1 MIDIGD
7 FAPDFVLPD
16 EKGRKI
22 FSRAPHFAGR
32 FILLLLLPRA
42 DDPAQ
47 QAMLRDCAAQAMEAD
62 SAGISILTVTRKA
75 PSDNNMLRLSCKTPF
90 KLLSDADGKVLANYG
105 AGEQPRALLID
116 PNARV
121 VAFPLPHAIVGTA
134 VAEAT
139 SAHRTTEPVLIAA
152 QAPVLAMPDVL
163 SLQECRMLMELWER
177 ENIET
182 GVATE
187 ASGVGAQE
195 IDHAYKN
202 RRDHQIADPEVI
214 AVVNDRLARRIV
226 PEVKK
231 AFNYDITRFEHL
243 RIGAY
248 DAGAGYFRA
257 HRDNTKP
264 ATAHRK
270 FALTLCLNDEYEG
283 GYLNFPEYGKQLYR
297 PPAGGAVV
305 FSTSLL
311 HEVTDVTGGQ
321 RFTLITFFF
330 GEQEY
335 HERKARY
342 EKARAVGRE
351 AEFDQT

>member
-32 FILLLLLPRA
+32 FILMLLLPKA

-47 QAMLRDCAAQAMEAD
+47 RAMLRDCADQAAAAD
-62 SAGISILTVTRKA
+62 GAGVSILAVTRQA
-75 PSDNNMLRLSCKTPF
+75 PTENSMLRMACKAPF
-90 KLLSDADGKVLANYG
+90 KLLSDADGKVLAKYG
-105 AGEQPRALLID
+105 AGEQPRALLVD
-116 PNARV
+116 ANARV

-134 VAEAT
+134 IVEAT
-139 SAHRTTEPVLIAA
+139 SPRRTTEPVLIAA

-163 SLQECRMLMELWER
+163 SPADCRLLIELWER

-187 ASGVGAQE
+187 QSGVGGQE
-195 IDHAYKN
+195 IDHTYKN

-214 AVVNDRLARRIV
+214 RLVNDRLARRIV
-226 PEVKK
+226 PEVRK
-231 AFNYDITRFEHL
+231 AFNYEITRFEHL

-270 FALTLCLNDEYEG
+270 FALTLCLNDAYEG

-305 FSTSLL
+305 FSILLL
-311 HEVTDVTGGQ
+311 HEVTDVTGG
-321 RFTLITFFF
+321 RRLTLITFFF
-330 GEQEY
+330 GEAEYQE
-335 HERKARY
+335 RIARY
-342 EKARAVGRE
+342 EATRAAGR
-351 AEFDQT
+351 ADEFDGV